1 MLDFD
6 KMMTEINKDITESE
20 QGLHPV
26 TLEEQQ
32 KKLDESI
39 NKLNSFTENVS
50 EEFSKKFQEMHELFF
65 TEPQQQNSAGTNDS
79 NADNSDTI
87 D

>member
-1 MLDFD
+1 MFDFD

-20 QGLHPV
+20 QGATPV

-39 NKLNSFTENVS
+39 NKLNNFTDSVS

-65 TEPQQQNSAGTNDS
+65 EPQNTATPQDNNIDS
-79 NADNSDTI
+79 NDDI
-87 D
+87 IE

>member
-6 KMMTEINKDITESE
+6 KMMAEINKDIVESE
-20 QGLHPV
+20 QGKSPV
-26 TLEEQQ
+26 SLEEQQ

-39 NKLNSFTENVS
+39 NKLNDFTENVS

-65 TEPQQQNSAGTNDS
+65 EQQNNEPQ
-79 NADNSDTI
+79 DNNLDNEDI
-87 D
+87 I

>member
-1 MLDFD
+1 MFDFD

-20 QGLHPV
+20 QGVTPV

-39 NKLNSFTENVS
+39 NKLNNFTDSVS

-65 TEPQQQNSAGTNDS
+65 EPQPQNND
-79 NADNSDTI
+79 NNLDNSEDI
-87 D
+87 IE

>member
-6 KMMTEINKDITESE
+6 KMMAEINKDILESE
-20 QGLHPV
+20 QGVNPV
-26 TLEEQQ
+26 TLEQQQ

-39 NKLNSFTENVS
+39 DKLNNFTESVS

-65 TEPQQQNSAGTNDS
+65 EQQNNGTEDS
-79 NADNSDTI
+79 NLDNEDI
-87 D
+87 I

>member
-6 KMMTEINKDITESE
+6 KMMMEINKDISESE
-20 QGLHPV
+20 QGKSPV
-26 TLEEQQ
+26 SLEEQQ

-39 NKLNSFTENVS
+39 DKLNNFTENVS

-65 TEPQQQNSAGTNDS
+65 EQQNNGAEDS
-79 NADNSDTI
+79 NLDNEDI
-87 D
+87 I

>member
-1 MLDFD
+1 MFDFD

-20 QGLHPV
+20 QGVTPV

-39 NKLNSFTENVS
+39 NKLNNFTDSVS

-65 TEPQQQNSAGTNDS
+65 EPQPQPQNND
-79 NADNSDTI
+79 NNLDNSEDI
-87 D
+87 IE

>member
-1 MLDFD
+1 MFDFD

-20 QGLHPV
+20 QGSTPV

-39 NKLNSFTENVS
+39 NKLNNFTDSVS

-65 TEPQQQNSAGTNDS
+65 ESQPQPQSND
-79 NADNSDTI
+79 NNLDNSEDI
-87 D
+87 IE

>member
-20 QGLHPV
+20 QGVNPV
-26 TLEEQQ
+26 TLEQQQ

-39 NKLNSFTENVS
+39 NKLNNFTDSVS

-65 TEPQQQNSAGTNDS
+65 ESQQDTAIEGN
-79 NADNSDTI
+79 NSDNDGDI
-87 D
+87 IE

>member
-6 KMMTEINKDITESE
+6 KMMVEINKDISESE
-20 QGLHPV
+20 QGKSPV
-26 TLEEQQ
+26 SLEEQQ

-39 NKLNSFTENVS
+39 DRLNNFTENVS

-65 TEPQQQNSAGTNDS
+65 EQQNNDTP
-79 NADNSDTI
+79 DNNLDNEDI
-87 D
+87 I